1 MIKHMVS
8 GLALSLVLASTALA
22 QAPAPAAPTAPPA
35 TSAPAAAP
43 VPEAPATAAAPV
55 APGSLDDCIAAAS
68 SLGQMAESKTL
79 AEDKLDKLDEL
90 FTKMETLCDA
100 KNFTEAASVA
110 KDIKTMLD
118 GQ

>member
-1 MIKHMVS
+1 MIKHLIS
-8 GLALSLVLASTALA
+8 GLALSLMFAGTALA
-22 QAPAPAAPTAPPA
+22 QSPAPSSPPA
-35 TSAPAAAP
+35 
-43 VPEAPATAAAPV
+43 PEAPATAAVPAT
-55 APGSLDDCIAAAS
+55 PGSLDDCIAAAS
-68 SLGQMAESKTL
+68 SLGQIAENKTL

-110 KDIKTMLD
+110 RDIQTMLD

>member
-1 MIKHMVS
+1 MIKHIVS
-8 GLALSLVLASTALA
+8 GLALSLMFAGTALA
-22 QAPAPAAPTAPPA
+22 QAPAPVAAPAPI
-35 TSAPAAAP
+35 
-43 VPEAPATAAAPV
+43 EAPATAAAPV
-55 APGSLDDCIAAAS
+55 APGSLDDCIAAAA

-100 KNFTEAASVA
+100 KNFTEAAGVA